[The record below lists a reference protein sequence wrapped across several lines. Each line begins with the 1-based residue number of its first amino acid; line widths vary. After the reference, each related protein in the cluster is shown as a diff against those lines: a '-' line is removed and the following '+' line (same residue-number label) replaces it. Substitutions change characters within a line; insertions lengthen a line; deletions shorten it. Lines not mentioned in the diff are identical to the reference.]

1 MKALA
6 GTGALTAIALRRDRI
21 MAAAW
26 IYVIAAWV
34 AGTAY
39 SIKKLYPTAAGQ
51 QRFAKTIAGN
61 RLFLTLYDP
70 LFGHSLGA
78 LTAWRIGSPVALMAG
93 LMTTFIVVRHTRADE
108 EAGRL
113 ELVGATAVG
122 KLAAL
127 TAALVVAC
135 GAALAVAALTGAG
148 LIALG
153 LPAGSS
159 FGFAVAV
166 ASAGVAFA
174 AVTAVA
180 AQVAETARA
189 ARGIAIAVVGAA
201 YLLRDLSFAAAGT
214 SWLIWLSPIGW
225 TVQFRAFGGD
235 RWWVLALPVLCAAL
249 AVAVAVAL
257 CARRDLGAGLFA
269 PRPGPG
275 RAAAWLRGPFAL
287 AVRLQRGGLA
297 GWAAG
302 LAAAGAII
310 GVMTPSVGSLL
321 RTSGGMKD
329 AFVRV
334 GGGGTVSNAFLAS
347 MAGLF
352 GLVAAAYAVAAT
364 LRLRREETGQR
375 GELVLAGAVGRIR
388 WAASHLA
395 VAAAGAAIVLACAGL
410 AAGTAYWVRSGD
422 PAQVPRL
429 LGAMMAQLPAAWV
442 LAGIAMMIVGFL
454 PRLDSLAWAAL
465 VAFLICGLLGP
476 LLRLP
481 QWALDISPYTH
492 VPKLPGGVFT
502 AAPLI
507 WLTLAACL
515 LTAAGLT
522 ALRHRD
528 IA

>member
-6 GTGALTAIALRRDRI
+6 GTGALTATALRRDRI
-21 MAAAW
+21 IAAAW

-39 SIKKLYPTAAGQ
+39 SLKKLYPTAAQQ
-51 QRFAKTIAGN
+51 QRFAKTIVGN

-78 LTAWRIGSPVALMAG
+78 LTVWRIGSPVALMAG

-122 KLAAL
+122 RQAALAA
-127 TAALVVAC
+127 ALLVAC
-135 GAALAVAALTGAG
+135 GAAVAVAALTGAG

-153 LPAGSS
+153 LPAEGS

-166 ASAGVAFA
+166 AAAGVAFA
-174 AVTAVA
+174 AITAVA
-180 AQVAETARA
+180 AQVAETARV

-201 YLLRDLSFAAAGT
+201 YLLRDLSFATAGT

-235 RWWVLALPVLCAAL
+235 RWWVLALPLLCAA
-249 AVAVAVAL
+249 VAVTVAAVL
-257 CARRDLGAGLFA
+257 SARRDLGAGLFA

-275 RAAAWLRGPFAL
+275 HAAAWLRDPFAL

-302 LAAAGAII
+302 LAAIGAVI
-310 GVMTPSVGSLL
+310 GVMAPAAGSLL
-321 RTSGGMKD
+321 DTSSGLKD
-329 AFVRV
+329 AITKM
-334 GGGGTVSNAFLAS
+334 GGGGAAINAFLAA
-347 MAGLF
+347 MTGLY
-352 GLVAAAYAVAAT
+352 GIVAAAFAVSAT
-364 LRLRREETGQR
+364 LRLRREETEQR
-375 GELVLAGAVGRIR
+375 GELVLAGSVGRIR

-395 VAAAGAAIVLACAGL
+395 IATVGTAIVLACAGL
-410 AAGTAYWVRSGD
+410 ASGIAYWVRTGD
-422 PAQVPRL
+422 AGQVPRL
-429 LGAMMAQLPAAWV
+429 LGASMTQLPAAWV
-442 LAGIAMMIVGFL
+442 LVGIAMALVGFL
-454 PRLDSLAWAAL
+454 PTLDAAAWGAL

-481 QWALDISPYTH
+481 QWALDISPFTH
-492 VPKLPGGVFT
+492 VPKLPGGAFT
-502 AAPLI
+502 AAPLV

-515 LTAAGLT
+515 LTAVGLAGL
-522 ALRHRD
+522 RRRD
-528 IA
+528 IG

>member
-21 MAAAW
+21 MVAAW

-34 AGTAY
+34 VGTAY
-39 SIKKLYPTAAGQ
+39 SLKKLYPTAAEQ
-51 QRFAKTIAGN
+51 QRFAKTITGN

-70 LFGHSLGA
+70 LFGHSPGA
-78 LTAWRIGSPVALMAG
+78 LTVWRIGSPVALMAG

-113 ELVGATAVG
+113 ELVGATPVG
-122 KLAAL
+122 RQAALAA
-127 TAALVVAC
+127 ALLVAC
-135 GAALAVAALTGAG
+135 GAAVAVAALTGAG

-153 LPAGSS
+153 LPAEGS

-166 ASAGVAFA
+166 AAAGMAFA
-174 AVTAVA
+174 AIAAVA
-180 AQVAETARA
+180 AQLAETARV

-201 YLLRDLSFAAAGT
+201 YLLRDLSFATAAT

-235 RWWVLALPVLCAAL
+235 RWWVLALPVACAAL
-249 AVAVAVAL
+249 AAAVAVAL
-257 CARRDLGAGLFA
+257 SARRDLGAGLFA
-269 PRPGPG
+269 PRPGPA

-302 LAAAGAII
+302 LAAIGAVI
-310 GVMTPSVGSLL
+310 GVMTPSVGSLFS
-321 RTSGGMKD
+321 TSNGMRD
-329 AFVRV
+329 AFLKM
-334 GGGGTVSNAFLAS
+334 GGGGAITNAFLAS
-347 MAGLF
+347 MAGLY
-352 GLVAAAYAVAAT
+352 GIVAAAFAVSAT
-364 LRLRREETGQR
+364 LRLRREETEQR

-395 VAAAGAAIVLACAGL
+395 IAAAGTAIAAACAGL
-410 AAGTAYWVRSGD
+410 ACGAAYWVRTGD
-422 PAQVPRL
+422 AGQVPRL
-429 LGAMMAQLPAAWV
+429 LGASMAQLPAAWV
-442 LAGIAMMIVGFL
+442 LAGIAMALIGLL
-454 PRLDSLAWAAL
+454 PTLDAIAWGAL
-465 VAFLICGLLGP
+465 VAFLLCGLLGP

-481 QWALDISPYTH
+481 QWALDISPFTH

-515 LTAAGLT
+515 LTAAGL
-522 ALRHRD
+522 AGLRRRD
-528 IA
+528 IG